1 MTSSEYD
8 KSAKHIDD
16 RFDKCSDFNKQLILS
31 SLKIHHPTEELKA
44 MVFAVIARIIKCGGG
59 SIVAFIYILEQ
70 ILDRFTMIA
79 PLHVHVRPVLQ
90 QQISIV
96 RYHVPIIQRNS
107 AFGDCSTIIRPL
119 VHRIPIVVELCGFN
133 KFFWK
138 VLLAPIVQHT
148 RRLLVCKTTWS
159 MHHEIV
165 DGIIV
170 RWIRMFVWNFSRNAT
185 IDLGN
190 RGQFVLGL
198 QKEYNDDSLLVVCRY
213 DKLPTAAEID
223 RCISAEIPDKHTD
236 PAYYDA
242 VNNFMM
248 HGPCG
253 LANKKSP
260 CMLNNRCKK
269 YFPKEFVES
278 TRFDDDGYPV
288 YKRTDNGRT
297 ISKGGVSLDNRYI
310 SPCEAMWR
318 IFKYDIHY
326 RDPPVERLSFHLPN
340 DQNVYYSDK
349 QPLSSVFAN
358 EEIRTTMFEA
368 WFKAN
373 DKHHALARNLTY
385 TEFPQKFMWIDKTKE
400 WKPRE
405 RGFSLGKAYYVPPG
419 SGDAYYQRCLINV
432 IRGAKCH
439 EDMMKVNNIQYESYK
454 DACYAL
460 GIIEDDKEYIDG
472 IKDASYWTSA
482 QSLRRLFCTHV

>member
-1 MTSSEYD
+1 
-8 KSAKHIDD
+8 
-16 RFDKCSDFNKQLILS
+16 
-31 SLKIHHPTEELKA
+31 
-44 MVFAVIARIIKCGGG
+44 
-59 SIVAFIYILEQ
+59 
-70 ILDRFTMIA
+70 
-79 PLHVHVRPVLQ
+79 
-90 QQISIV
+90 
-96 RYHVPIIQRNS
+96 
-107 AFGDCSTIIRPL
+107 
-119 VHRIPIVVELCGFN
+119 
-133 KFFWK
+133 
-138 VLLAPIVQHT
+138 
-148 RRLLVCKTTWS
+148 
-159 MHHEIV
+159 
-165 DGIIV
+165 
-170 RWIRMFVWNFSRNAT
+170 
-185 IDLGN
+185 
-190 RGQFVLGL
+190 
-198 QKEYNDDSLLVVCRY
+198 
-213 DKLPTAAEID
+213 
-223 RCISAEIPDKHTD
+223 
-236 PAYYDA
+236 
-242 VNNFMM
+242 MM

-278 TRFDDDGYPV
+278 TKFDDDGYPV

-297 ISKGGVSLDNRYI
+297 ISKGGVPLDNRYVVPHNRYLLLKYGAHMNMEWCNHSKSIKYLFKYINKGNDRATATFYNSSNDGESASNVDEISMYYDCRYI

-358 EEIRTTMFEA
+358 EDIRITMFEA

-385 TEFPQKFMWIDKTKE
+385 TEFPQKFVWIDKTKE

-405 RGFSLGKAYYVPPG
+405 RGFSLGRAYYVPPG

-460 GIIEDDKEYIDG
+460 GIIEDDKKYFDG
-472 IKDASYWTSA
+472 IKEASYWASA
-482 QSLRRLFCTHV
+482 QLLRQLFCKLLNDNCMQNPSNVWEQCWATLSDDILHSRRKRLNCPM